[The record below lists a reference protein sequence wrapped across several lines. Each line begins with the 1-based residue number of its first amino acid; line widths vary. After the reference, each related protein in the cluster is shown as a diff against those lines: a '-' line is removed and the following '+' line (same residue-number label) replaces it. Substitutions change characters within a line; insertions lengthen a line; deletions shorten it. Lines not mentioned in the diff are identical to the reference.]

1 MDGSLGILPRFI
13 SPNSEFGSS
22 EKKTLWCTRSRP
34 ETLASKPQTYADKLL
49 SQFASLVAAFF
60 TAWPSFPTASARGSP
75 LKINL
80 SARCLLPRLSVIETN
95 LSPSVFNSFTS
106 ES

>member
-13 SPNSEFGSS
+13 SLNSEFGSS

-34 ETLASKPQTYADKLL
+34 ETLASKPQTYADRLL
-49 SQFASLVAAFF
+49 SQFASLAAAFF
-60 TAWPSFPTASARGSP
+60 TEFQSFPTASARGSP